1 MKKAQEEEEKGS
13 ESHPLD
19 IKYESLNCKLK
30 KLEPK
35 DSTYKVLEEYLKNTS
50 YSWGSGPKIKNIFQ
64 MDRDGEESRFLVGL
78 IFNS

>member
-1 MKKAQEEEEKGS
+1 MKKAQEEKEKGS

-30 KLEPK
+30 RLDPE

-50 YSWGSGPKIKNIFQ
+50 YSWGPAPKIKNIFQ
-64 MDRDGEESRFLVGL
+64 MDRDGEDSRFSVSL